1 MIVADTDVLI
11 DALRGREPASSRVA
25 AGLRD
30 GAIATTAISAF
41 ELLSGARTPAE
52 VEVIET
58 LLAALPIFPFDE
70 RASKAAGARRRELE
84 AKGQTIG
91 MGDYLIAGI
100 CLSRASSLLTRN
112 RKQFERIAGLTLDG
126 L

>member
-1 MIVADTDVLI
+1 MIVVDTDVLI
-11 DALRGREPASSRVA
+11 DALRGREPASARVA

-30 GAIATTAISAF
+30 GTVATTAVSAF

-58 LLAALPIFPFDE
+58 LLAALPILPFDE
-70 RASKAAGARRRELE
+70 RASTAAGAKRRDLE
-84 AKGQTIG
+84 SKGQTIG

-100 CLSRASSLLTRN
+100 CLSRAASLLTRN
-112 RKQFERIAGLTLDG
+112 RKHFERIAGLSLDS

>member
-1 MIVADTDVLI
+1 M
-11 DALRGREPASSRVA
+11 A

-30 GAIATTAISAF
+30 GTIATTAVSAF
-41 ELLSGARTPAE
+41 ELLRGARTPAE
-52 VEVIET
+52 VELIET

-70 RASKAAGARRRELE
+70 RASRAASASRRELE

-100 CLSRASSLLTRN
+100 CLGRASSLLTRN
-112 RKQFERIAGLTLDG
+112 RKHFERVAGLSLG
-126 L
+126 RL

>member
-11 DALRGREPASSRVA
+11 DALRGREPAFSRVA

-30 GAIATTAISAF
+30 GTIATTAISAF
-41 ELLSGARTPAE
+41 ELLSGARTAAE

-58 LLAALPIFPFDE
+58 LLAALPILPVDE
-70 RASKAAGARRRELE
+70 RASRAAGASRRELE
-84 AKGQTIG
+84 TKGQTIG

-112 RKQFERIAGLTLDG
+112 RKHFERIAGLG
-126 L
+126 LESP